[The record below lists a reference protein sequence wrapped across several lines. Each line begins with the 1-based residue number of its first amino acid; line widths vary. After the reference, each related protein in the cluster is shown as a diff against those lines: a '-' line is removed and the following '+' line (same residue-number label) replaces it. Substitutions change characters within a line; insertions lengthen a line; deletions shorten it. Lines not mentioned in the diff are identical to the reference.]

1 MKHHLRYPLV
11 WIPAFI
17 ALSTMAQPNPYG
29 CHFFRQPPGA
39 LNYPVGS
46 REQIDE
52 TIARSDTFDILH
64 YDISLDLSS
73 YASAS
78 FTAAT
83 TIRLVPLM
91 ADQAFVRFDL
101 FELEVDSVVGA
112 NGPLTFSYDQQF
124 LRVEFDTPPLIGEEV
139 ELTVYYN
146 GMPYRD
152 PEWGGFYFESGYM
165 YNLGIG
171 LSTIPPNFGKVWY
184 PCFDSFVERATY
196 TYHVKSSGIYR
207 LHGQGNFVEEVQL
220 GGDTVITTF
229 SLPQA
234 IPTHLSAV
242 AVAAYAD
249 HDYIHVG
256 ANGEIPVRLTARNAN
271 LNDMIGKFGDLGA
284 AIDACEYWYGPYA
297 YDRVGYVL
305 TTDGA
310 LEIPTNVAYPQF
322 MTTQPIA
329 SNRALFTHELGH
341 HWWGDIVT
349 PYVHNDMWLKEGP
362 AEYSGHLIE
371 EWLGGRAAYVKAVKD
386 NHLDVLRTAH
396 INDDGFQALSPMPDP
411 HIYGTHTYYKGA
423 SVMHNLR
430 GYMGDELFRQA
441 MRGVQVDM
449 ANSTITPVSFKEGLE
464 ANSGLDLDPFFD
476 AWVFAPGYSVFEV
489 RSMDAVQAGGAW
501 TVDLEIGQKLRGAT
515 VMHQNVPLEVTFLSA
530 TGEVNEQLVTV
541 GEALSTVELQVPF
554 EPAMVVLN
562 RSMYLNQA
570 RMDHEITIVPG
581 EFFSNLLPYADF
593 RLYGTNLV
601 DTTLVRV
608 ENIWAAPDPGPLPD
622 EVIAIADQR
631 YWNVDGLW
639 PEGTVLEG
647 RLFYAGQAGQFEAE
661 LIDGDET
668 GICILHRSSPNDPWS
683 IFADQVVAAGSLTN
697 GTGLITM
704 NNLQKGQYAF
714 GKIAG
719 FIGMAERADAP
730 FTMDLMPVPATT
742 ELVAQGTMD
751 GQATLW
757 WDVIGTDGRLV
768 QRTTTSTHGAYRHTL
783 DVSALAAGS
792 YVLRVQDAQGIM
804 NMDRRFEVVR

>member
-1 MKHHLRYPLV
+1 MLDRTFQATVPVL
-11 WIPAFI
+11 I
-17 ALSTMAQPNPYG
+17 ALSAMAQPNPYG
-29 CHFFRQPPGA
+29 CHFFRNPPGA
-39 LNYPVGS
+39 LVHAAGA

-64 YDISLDLSS
+64 YDITLDLSS

-83 TIRLVPLM
+83 RIRLVPLM
-91 ADQAFVRFDL
+91 ADQTFIRFDL
-101 FELEVDSVVGA
+101 FELEVDSVVGED
-112 NGPLTFSYDQQF
+112 GPLTFTYDQQF
-124 LRVEFDTPPLIGEEV
+124 LRVEFGTTPLIGEEV
-139 ELTVYYN
+139 ELTVHYN
-146 GMPYRD
+146 GMPHRD
-152 PEWGGFYFESGYM
+152 PEWGGFYFEAGYM

-196 TYHVKSSGIYR
+196 TYHVKSSGQYR
-207 LHGQGNFVEEVQL
+207 LHGQGNYVDEVQL

-229 SLPQA
+229 ALPQA

-242 AVAAYAD
+242 AVAAYQD
-249 HDYIHVG
+249 HDYVHSG
-256 ANGEIPVRLTARNAN
+256 ANGEIPVRLSARSAN
-271 LNDMIGKFGDLGA
+271 LTDMIGRFGDLGA

-329 SNRALFTHELGH
+329 ANRALFTHELGH

-371 EWLGGRAAYVKAVKD
+371 EWLGGRTAYVKAVKD

-396 INDDGFQALSPMPDP
+396 INDDGFQPLSPMPDP

-423 SVMHNLR
+423 SVMHNMR

-449 ANSTITPVSFKEGLE
+449 ANGTITPESFKEGLE
-464 ANSGLDLDPFFD
+464 ANSGVDLDPFFD

-489 RSMDAVQAGGAW
+489 RAMEAVEAGGTW
-501 TVDLEIGQKLRGAT
+501 TVDLEIGQKLRGAS
-515 VMHQNVPLEVTFLSA
+515 VMHEEVPLEVTFLSA
-530 TGEVNEQLVTV
+530 TGEVSDAMVSV
-541 GEALSTVELQVPF
+541 GGEVDNVELQISF

-570 RMDHEITIVPG
+570 RMDHELTVVPG
-581 EFFSNLLPYADF
+581 EFFANLLPYADF

-608 ENIWAAPDPGPLPD
+608 ENIWASPDQGPLPD
-622 EVIAIADQR
+622 DVLAIANQR

-647 RLFYAGQAGQFEAE
+647 RLFYAGQVGQFEAD
-661 LIDGDET
+661 LVDGDET
-668 GICILHRSSPNDPWS
+668 GMCILHRAAPNEPWTV
-683 IFADQVVAAGSLTN
+683 FADQVVAPGSLTN

-719 FIGMAERADAP
+719 FIGIEDRSDVP
-730 FTMDLMPVPATT
+730 FTLELMPVPATT
-742 ELVAQGTMD
+742 DLVAQGHME
-751 GQATLW
+751 GLATLW
-757 WDVIGTDGRLV
+757 WDVIGTDGRLA
-768 QRTTTSTHGAYRHTL
+768 QRTTTNTKGDYRHTI
-783 DVSALAAGS
+783 DVSSLAAGG
-792 YVLRVQDAQGIM
+792 YVLRVQDALGTLRM
-804 NMDRRFEVVR
+804 ERRFEVVR